1 MSVQWQWV
9 GSTSR
14 LNSDVQANLAK
25 IKGKMDE
32 LKVKL
37 YGRFGKAIN
46 LEESD

>member
-1 MSVQWQWV
+1 L
-9 GSTSR
+9 R
-14 LNSDVQANLAK
+14 FAQASLAQ
-25 IKGKMDE
+25 IKAKMDE